1 MPNSSR
7 QGLYPIG
14 QFQQAFGMQGR
25 STRRQFYPGISL
37 FKIRPDCRN
46 LAQPSVIIVEI
57 QEAQAKAAPVLNE
70 IKLLAA
76 QRMKRVRDPYLP
88 GSSCCGGG
96 CSREDIQIGGRPEDP
111 VATHFAPAPA
121 VR

>member
-1 MPNSSR
+1 
-7 QGLYPIG
+7 
-14 QFQQAFGMQGR
+14 MQWR
-25 STRRQFYPGISL
+25 PTHCQFYPGISL

-76 QRMKRVRDPYLP
+76 QRMKRVRDPYLA

-96 CSREDIQIGGRPEDP
+96 CSR
-111 VATHFAPAPA
+111 
-121 VR
+121 